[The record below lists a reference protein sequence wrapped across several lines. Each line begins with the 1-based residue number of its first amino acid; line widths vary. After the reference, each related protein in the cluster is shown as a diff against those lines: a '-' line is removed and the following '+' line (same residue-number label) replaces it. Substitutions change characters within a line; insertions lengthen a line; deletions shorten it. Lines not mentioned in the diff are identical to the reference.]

1 MTTFA
6 IERNP
11 EYQAA
16 LKALLSA
23 QVAEDPLDELLT
35 ARENLIKLIASSRE
49 AYIAQ
54 ADKWLTRAGA
64 SADVEVR
71 ELQSETYIL
80 TGKDD
85 EDEDEDDY
93 EDKAK
98 SKGSVGFQR
107 NPEPVTGD

>member
-16 LKALLSA
+16 LKALLTA
-23 QVAEDPLDELLT
+23 QVAENPVNELLA
-35 ARENLIKLIASSRE
+35 ARENLIKLIASARE
-49 AYIAQ
+49 AYLAQ
-54 ADKWLTRAGA
+54 ADKWLSWAGA
-64 SADVEVR
+64 SADVEIN

-85 EDEDEDDY
+85 EDEDEDYD
-93 EDKAK
+93 DKAK